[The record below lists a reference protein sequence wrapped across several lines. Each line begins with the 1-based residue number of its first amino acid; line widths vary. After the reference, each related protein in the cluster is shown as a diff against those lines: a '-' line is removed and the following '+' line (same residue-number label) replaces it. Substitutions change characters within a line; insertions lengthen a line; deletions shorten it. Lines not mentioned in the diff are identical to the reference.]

1 MIDFDE
7 ELKRFT
13 PSDEVD
19 EETAKADPEEIMDM
33 ADVLMELLKD

>member
-7 ELKRFT
+7 ELKKFA
-13 PSDEVD
+13 PSEEVGTD
-19 EETAKADPEEIMDM
+19 NTKVDPEEITDM

>member
-7 ELKRFT
+7 ELKKFT
-13 PSDEVD
+13 PSKEVD
-19 EETAKADPEEIMDM
+19 EETATIDPEEVTDM

>member
-7 ELKRFT
+7 ELQKFT
-13 PSDEVD
+13 PSEEVD
-19 EETAKADPEEIMDM
+19 TETARIDPEQVTDM

>member
-7 ELKRFT
+7 ELKKFT
-13 PSDEVD
+13 KSEELDT
-19 EETAKADPEEIMDM
+19 ETAKADPEQVTDM